1 MKKITV
7 YCGVSIEDK
16 CRGQKHPINEVE
28 RANELVKSGI
38 DAITYSN
45 SPDFVSAVKH
55 IAEKEKVDVEFFLNG
70 VSCGN
75 DIEPI
80 FADFNI
86 ALDLINKYAGVE

>member
-45 SPDFVSAVKH
+45 SPDFV
-55 IAEKEKVDVEFFLNG
+55 
-70 VSCGN
+70 
-75 DIEPI
+75 
-80 FADFNI
+80 
-86 ALDLINKYAGVE
+86 